1 MLFSNFAWHGGC
13 SYSRVARKN
22 NSNKVVRPAAQVAA
36 MNLSTVVNQYSAL
49 RLMARLPK
57 PVPQRRR
64 IAVLMMSGAPEPV
77 EIRHLSPKVDN
88 AG

>member
-1 MLFSNFAWHGGC
+1 
-13 SYSRVARKN
+13 
-22 NSNKVVRPAAQVAA
+22 
-36 MNLSTVVNQYSAL
+36 
-49 RLMARLPK
+49 MARLPK